1 MVKFKTVR
9 DKITEL
15 ELLKESGRI
24 DVLNNQLLS
33 ELKILISQLDNLPN
47 DEKIL
52 EIAQLRSDN
61 MDEQVNFLHGAIYI
75 RDVVLVNIPY

>member
-1 MVKFKTVR
+1 MVNFKTVR
-9 DKITEL
+9 NKIIAL

-24 DVLNNQLLS
+24 DELNNQLLS
-33 ELKILISQLDNLPN
+33 ELKMLISQLDNLPN

-52 EIAQLRSDN
+52 EIAQLRTDN

-75 RDVVLVNIPY
+75 RDVALNR